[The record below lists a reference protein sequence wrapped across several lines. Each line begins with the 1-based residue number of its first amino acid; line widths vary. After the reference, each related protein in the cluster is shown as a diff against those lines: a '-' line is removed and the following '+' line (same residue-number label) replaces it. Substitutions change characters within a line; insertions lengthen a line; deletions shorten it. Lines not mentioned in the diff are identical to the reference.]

1 MEPGIGFTFAC
12 TGVVDEDNTGG
23 LIGAKLDV
31 GGLIGA
37 NEELAGGGSML

>member
-1 MEPGIGFTFAC
+1 MGLTLAC
-12 TGVVDEDNTGG
+12 AGVLDEDNAGG

-37 NEELAGGGSML
+37 NDELGGGGSML